1 MILDISDAEFKKLFN
16 DKELFLPK
24 VWDGSDFNKALKAL
38 FEHYLERVDEFFDK
52 HNGGSEDE
60 KYLDTIKKACD
71 SIRASV
77 KAYLDGFPAKAFKK
91 LSKAMKTLMETPLK
105 IYYKSSMRE
114 GIDIEDNLCLF
125 RAACVNDI
133 KPYDRSRMFHAP
145 YNLRSK
151 VPTCR
156 YSIAGYPSLYL
167 GTALELCCEEIHVNP
182 GYDRVLASMF
192 KLERSI
198 EQSNTNIRVIE
209 LGIKPQDFLEN
220 DNIRNESK
228 RRRIDRYLLNGY
240 SVRTAYLLWYPLIA
254 ACSFIRTNK
263 NDPFAAE
270 YIIPQLLMQWVRA
283 EMSQVDKSDCVDCSD
298 CCNDYYNGCEER
310 KRKRTKG
317 RCKSYH
323 QLIGIRYF
331 SCASKRVSDLGFNY
345 VFPTS
350 GEPISESLQY
360 CRILSKAFKLTIPQY
375 MHDFDNIQM
384 CERAL
389 RVDNDLDLIKH

>member
-16 DKELFLPK
+16 DTELFLPK

-38 FEHYLERVDEFFDK
+38 FEHYLERVDEFFHK
-52 HNGGSEDE
+52 HIGQSEDE
-60 KYLDTIKKACD
+60 QYHAAIKEACD

-77 KAYLDGFPAKAFKK
+77 KAYLDGFPARAFER
-91 LSKAMKTLMETPLK
+91 LFAAMKVLMETPLK

-167 GTALELCCEEIHVNP
+167 GTSLELCCEEIHVNP
-182 GYDRVLASMF
+182 VYDRVLASMF

-198 EQSNTNIRVIE
+198 EQSNTNIKVIE

-220 DNIRNESK
+220 DNIRNERK
-228 RRRIDRYLLNGY
+228 QRRIDHYLLHGN

-283 EMSQVDKSDCVDCSD
+283 EMSQVGKSDRSD
-298 CCNDYYNGCEER
+298 CLECCNGHYTGCEEH
-310 KRKRTKG
+310 KRKRTKS

-331 SCASKRVSDLGFNY
+331 SCASKRASDMGFNY

-350 GEPISESLQY
+350 GEPISGSMQY
-360 CRILSKAFKLTIPQY
+360 CRVLSKAFMLTVPQY
-375 MHDFDNIQM
+375 IHDFDNISM
-384 CERAL
+384 CEQRLKADRGLAL
-389 RVDNDLDLIKH
+389 I

>member
-1 MILDISDAEFKKLFN
+1 MILDISDSEFRKLFD
-16 DKELFLPK
+16 DKELFLPQ
-24 VWDGSDFNKALKAL
+24 VWDGSDFYKALKAL
-38 FEHYLERVDEFFDK
+38 FDHYLERVNDFFEQ
-52 HNGGSEDE
+52 HIGQTEYE
-60 KYLDTIKKACD
+60 KYHATIRNACD
-71 SIRASV
+71 SIHASV
-77 KAYLDGFPAKAFKK
+77 KAYLDGFPARAFET
-91 LSKAMKTLMETPLK
+91 LFVAMKVLMRTPLK
-105 IYYKSSMRE
+105 IYYKSSMRK
-114 GIDIEDNLCLF
+114 GIDIEDSLCLY

-167 GTALELCCEEIHVNP
+167 GTSLELCCEEIHVNP

-198 EQSNTNIRVIE
+198 EQSNTDIKVIE
-209 LGIKPQDFLEN
+209 LGIKPQDFIET

-228 RRRIDRYLLNGY
+228 RRRIDPYLLHNDE
-240 SVRTAYLLWYPLIA
+240 VRTAYLLWYPLIA

-283 EMSQVDKSDCVDCSD
+283 EMSRDCKSACRDCFDY
-298 CCNDYYNGCEER
+298 CNDCYNGCKEH
-310 KRKRTKG
+310 KRKRTISL
-317 RCKSYH
+317 CESYH

-331 SCASKRVSDLGFNY
+331 SCASKRASDLGFNY

-350 GEPISESLQY
+350 GEPISENLQY
-360 CRILSKAFKLTIPQY
+360 CRILSKAFKLTVPQY
-375 MHDFDNIQM
+375 IHDFYSIYT
-384 CERAL
+384 CEHTLKSDHDL
-389 RVDNDLDLIKH
+389 RLIC